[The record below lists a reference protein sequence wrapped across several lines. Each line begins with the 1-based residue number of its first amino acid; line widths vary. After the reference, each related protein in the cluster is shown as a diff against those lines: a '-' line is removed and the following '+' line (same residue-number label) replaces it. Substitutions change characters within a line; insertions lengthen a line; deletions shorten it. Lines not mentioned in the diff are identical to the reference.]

1 VIRDGQ
7 LSVNLSNPCALMD
20 QYHVWPDWKF
30 AHLHKEVGL
39 HLICCQLRRPQ
50 LEEFCVCVCV
60 CEWGVGVWGV
70 GDKI

>member
-39 HLICCQLRRPQ
+39 HLRARLVQLHERLHEQ
-50 LEEFCVCVCV
+50 LHNF
-60 CEWGVGVWGV
+60 
-70 GDKI
+70 KSSIAK